1 MTLKNN
7 PHQDSNQV
15 EQDLKQKHQ
24 TRRFFEDSFVAGSL
38 AEDGAQDIAREY
50 LASTPPLAGKVY
62 GDIVYWGT
70 VTATIFTI
78 LGSIFSFVA
87 KNDILPPSYVLSSIW
102 KQQSVEQIWTGSVG
116 HLPHGH
122 WYMHH
127 LTTGNGITEFGL
139 AFGVFIV
146 IPAMIGSGLVLFRE
160 RSHLFASL
168 AMTAA
173 VITTISMLGLLPLP
187 IG

>member
-7 PHQDSNQV
+7 TDQKSNQT
-15 EQDLKQKHQ
+15 EQDIKQKHQ
-24 TRRFFEDSFVAGSL
+24 TRQFFEDSFVAGSL
-38 AEDGAQDIAREY
+38 AEEGAQDIARAY
-50 LASTPPLAGKVY
+50 LASTPPMAGKVY

-70 VTATIFTI
+70 VAATIFTI
-78 LGSIFSFVA
+78 LGSVLSFVA
-87 KNDILPPSYVLSSIW
+87 KNDILSPSYVLSSIW
-102 KQQSVEQIWTGSVG
+102 QQQSVEQIWMGSIG

-122 WYMHH
+122 WYLDH

-146 IPAMIGSGLVLFRE
+146 IPAMIGSGLVLIRE

-168 AMTAA
+168 ALTAA

>member
-1 MTLKNN
+1 MTLKNKTDQN
-7 PHQDSNQV
+7 SNQT

-24 TRRFFEDSFVAGSL
+24 TRQFFEDYFAAGSL
-38 AEDGAQDIAREY
+38 AEEGAHDIAREY
-50 LASTPPLAGKVY
+50 LISTPPLAGKVY

-87 KNDILPPSYVLSSIW
+87 KNDILSPSYVLSSIW
-102 KQQSVEQIWTGSVG
+102 QQQSVEQIWMGSVG

-122 WYMHH
+122 WYMQH

-139 AFGVFIV
+139 AFCVFIV
-146 IPAMIGSGLVLFRE
+146 IPAMIGSGLILFRE

-173 VITTISMLGLLPLP
+173 LITTISMLGLLPLP

>member
-1 MTLKNN
+1 MTLKK
-7 PHQDSNQV
+7 SANQIDENV
-15 EQDLKQKHQ
+15 EHEHK
-24 TRRFFEDSFVAGSL
+24 TRQFFEDSFAAGAL
-38 AEDGAQDIAREY
+38 AEEGAQEIAREY
-50 LASTPPLAGKVY
+50 LTSTPALAGKVY

-87 KNDILPPSYVLSSIW
+87 KNDILSPSYVLSSIW
-102 KQQSVEQIWTGSVG
+102 QQQSVEQIWMGSVG

-168 AMTAA
+168 ALTAA